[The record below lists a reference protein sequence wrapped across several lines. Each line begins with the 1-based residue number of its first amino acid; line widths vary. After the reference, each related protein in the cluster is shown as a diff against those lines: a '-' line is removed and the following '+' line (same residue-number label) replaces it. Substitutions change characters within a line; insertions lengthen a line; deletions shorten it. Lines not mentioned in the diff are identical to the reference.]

1 MGILNVFD
9 PQPVTAPGANP
20 FAPQA
25 PAIATSGT
33 PTEQHW
39 EHTNYTRSK
48 QSEHLAA
55 VGEFEKREHT
65 KAPVVAMTD
74 AQREL
79 HAEVM
84 SELRRTFENTD
95 AAVALDAHEAAVERQ
110 LAAARERKQQVRDAM
125 TTAGQDTASELRSGR
140 AWDRTRRTLDAKSDG
155 AVVSAVADA
164 FRHAR
169 PGELPVLAEEV
180 TPYLES
186 RGVPTEFVDDLIAQ
200 ADPEYA
206 AACADVRLAEK
217 QYAVCKWNADKVRK
231 EIHGGYQSEVGL
243 VDPTRLTSQVYRG

>member
-9 PQPVTAPGANP
+9 SQPGPEPGGNP
-20 FAPQA
+20 FAPQV

-33 PTEQHW
+33 PAEQHW
-39 EHTNYTRSK
+39 ATVNYARREQAK
-48 QSEHLAA
+48 HLAA
-55 VGEFEKREHT
+55 VRDWETRENA
-65 KAPVVAMTD
+65 KAPVVALTD

-84 SELRRTFENTD
+84 TELRRTFETTGAAMAPD
-95 AAVALDAHEAAVERQ
+95 VHQAAVAEQ
-110 LAAARERKQQVRDAM
+110 LAEAKARKQQVRDAM

-140 AWDRTRRTLDAKSDG
+140 TWDRTRRTLDAKSDG
-155 AVVSAVADA
+155 AVVSAVADV

-169 PGELPVLAEEV
+169 PSELPVLAEEV

-186 RGVPTEFVDDLIAQ
+186 RGVTTEFVDDLIAQ

-206 AACADVRLAEK
+206 AVCADVRLAEK
-217 QYAVCKWNADKVRK
+217 QYAVCKWNTDKVRK
-231 EIHGGYQSEVGL
+231 EIHDGYQSEVGL

>member
-1 MGILNVFD
+1 MAILNVFD
-9 PQPVTAPGANP
+9 PQPGQEPGGNP

-33 PTEQHW
+33 PAEQHW
-39 EHTNYTRSK
+39 QHTSYTRREQAK
-48 QSEHLAA
+48 HLAA
-55 VGEFEKREHT
+55 VDEWEARENAV
-65 KAPVVAMTD
+65 APVVAMTD

-79 HAEVM
+79 HAEVKT
-84 SELRRTFENTD
+84 ELRRTFENTG
-95 AAVALDAHEAAVERQ
+95 AAAALDVHEAAIERQ
-110 LAAARERKQQVRDAM
+110 LAEAKARKSQVRGAM
-125 TTAGQDTASELRSGR
+125 TTTGHDAASELRDTR
-140 AWDRTRRTLDAKSDG
+140 TWNRTRRTLDAKDNG
-155 AVVSAVADA
+155 AVVSAVADV

-169 PGELPVLAEEV
+169 PSELPVLAEEV

-217 QYAVCKWNADKVRK
+217 QHAVCRWNAEKLRK
-231 EIHGGYQSEVGL
+231 EIHDGYQSEVGL
-243 VDPTRLTSQVYRG
+243 VDPTRLTSQVYRS